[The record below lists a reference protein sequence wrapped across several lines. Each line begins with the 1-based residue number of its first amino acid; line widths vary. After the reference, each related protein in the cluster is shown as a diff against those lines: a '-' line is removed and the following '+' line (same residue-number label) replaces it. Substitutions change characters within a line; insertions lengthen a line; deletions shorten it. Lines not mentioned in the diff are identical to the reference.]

1 MPQCSCQKTDSFLRN
16 AMEQISNRAI
26 YEVPPTSIQGL
37 KLLLLFLFEVFFL
50 CLPGR
55 RQKHIKKRIQD
66 NHYRFKGGEI
76 CAWHQMR
83 IMGMFE
89 GNIDKVGM
97 HLSTLGDHIMLCFKI
112 FTLHLKMEKL
122 SNKSS

>member
-1 MPQCSCQKTDSFLRN
+1 MAQCSCQKTDSFLRN

-37 KLLLLFLFEVFFL
+37 KLLLLFLFEVFFCAYL
-50 CLPGR
+50 EEDKSILRNGS
-55 RQKHIKKRIQD
+55 RIIIIVS
-66 NHYRFKGGEI
+66 KGEI

-97 HLSTLGDHIMLCFKI
+97 HLFTIGDHVTLYFKRYCFI
-112 FTLHLKMEKL
+112 QLQAWSLI
-122 SNKSS
+122 S

>member
-1 MPQCSCQKTDSFLRN
+1 MFMSETDSFLRN

-66 NHYRFKGGEI
+66 NHYRFKGGN
-76 CAWHQMR
+76 MR
-83 IMGMFE
+83 MASDENYGH
-89 GNIDKVGM
+89 V
-97 HLSTLGDHIMLCFKI
+97 
-112 FTLHLKMEKL
+112 
-122 SNKSS
+122 